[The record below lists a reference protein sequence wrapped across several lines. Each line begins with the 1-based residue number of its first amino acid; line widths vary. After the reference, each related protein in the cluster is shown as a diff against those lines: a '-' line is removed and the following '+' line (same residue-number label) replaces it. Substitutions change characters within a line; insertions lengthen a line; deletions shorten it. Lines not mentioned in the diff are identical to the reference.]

1 MDPTGAD
8 HELFGFGLKKALFNY
23 MHGNCFEFPLQKWFD
38 FKVPNTTIAPHFIK
52 KAINEPE
59 LNTSNNYKVIWLG
72 VLPSTTIIQK
82 SKKGNKW
89 EEMILE
95 FHSSKN
101 AFTINVASDKGAWLV
116 KLLSEINIQN
126 SNGLFLADIK
136 NSYSDAGFNDFE
148 LFWDNKPITHLSK
161 AGLLRI

>member
-1 MDPTGAD
+1 
-8 HELFGFGLKKALFNY
+8 
-23 MHGNCFEFPLQKWFD
+23 
-38 FKVPNTTIAPHFIK
+38 
-52 KAINEPE
+52 
-59 LNTSNNYKVIWLG
+59 
-72 VLPSTTIIQK
+72 
-82 SKKGNKW
+82 
-89 EEMILE
+89 MILE